1 MTPKIAEFLRNN
13 RLETPFLVVDL
24 DVVERNYRRLRAV
37 MPSAEVYYAVKANPA
52 PALLSRLV
60 GLGSCFD
67 AASINEIEACLSL
80 GAGPQQISF
89 GNTVKKEAHIA
100 RAHDAGIDLF
110 AFDAAAEL
118 KKLAAAAPGSRV
130 FCRIAQE
137 NAGADWPLGQKFGC
151 SLDMARDLLLE
162 AGERGL
168 VPHGISFHVG
178 SQQCDVGQWDVAIG
192 KTAMLFWD
200 LADRGLELRMVNLGG
215 GFPVPYRRT
224 VPSIETVAG
233 QINDTLARHFGNR
246 MPDVIIEP
254 GRAIAA
260 DAGVLRTEV
269 VLVAHKDYADRKR
282 WVYLDIG
289 KFGGLAETQAE
300 AIQYRFRTPHD
311 GAAGGPVAIAG
322 PTCDGADVLYD
333 EAGYQLPLALE
344 VGDHIDVLSTG
355 AYTTTYASVGFN
367 GFAPLKAY
375 YI

>member
-24 DVVERNYRRLRAV
+24 DMVERNYRRLRAV
-37 MPSAEVYYAVKANPA
+37 MPSAEIYYAVKANPA

-60 GLGSCFD
+60 RLGSCFD
-67 AASINEIEACLSL
+67 AASLNEIEACLSL
-80 GAGPQQISF
+80 GAGPGQISF

-100 RAHDAGIDLF
+100 RAHGAGIDLF
-110 AFDAAAEL
+110 AFDAAQEL
-118 KKLAAAAPGSRV
+118 KKLAASAPGSRV

-151 SLDMARDLLLE
+151 SLDMARDLMLE

-178 SQQCDVGQWDVAIG
+178 SQQCDIGQWDVAIG

-200 LADRGLELRMVNLGG
+200 LADRGLDLRMVNLGG

-224 VPSIETVAG
+224 VPTIETVAG
-233 QINDTLARHFGNR
+233 QIQAALPRHFGNR
-246 MPDVIIEP
+246 LPDVIIEP
-254 GRAIAA
+254 GRCISA

-269 VLVAHKDYADRKR
+269 VLIAHKDYADQKR

-300 AIQYRFRTPHD
+300 SIQYQFRTPHD
-311 GAAGGPVAIAG
+311 GGATGPVAIAG

-333 EAGYQLPLALE
+333 EAGYELPLALE